1 MTSKI
6 APEEGGTRQ
15 PIAGPLAWHGPDLAN
30 SGDWIWPLD
39 AEALAELDTGL
50 RGIAA
55 RGLSWPDFGRE
66 DFPLPHLGPILDRV
80 ADRLEHGKGIALI
93 RGLPTARYTV
103 EEMRQIFWGLAS
115 HLGAIRHQNP
125 EGELFGEV
133 RDEMRAFGQ
142 VLGETFQP
150 GGDVPLTSRARTRT
164 NGPLRF
170 HTDRTDLLALLCARP
185 ARAGGAKLIASSI
198 TIHNEIL
205 ARRPD
210 LLELLFE
217 DYHHVPQDQDGDDN
231 QRHYALPVF
240 ASRDGHF
247 AGQYTRTAVEAAQ
260 GIPGVPRMTAA
271 QDEAL
276 DLHARIAHE
285 TSHRLRLEA
294 GDFLILNSHVTYHA
308 REVYEDAD
316 GPDRDRLLLR
326 LWISPP
332 NSRPL
337 PESFARL
344 WGSTEAGVPRGGI
357 LQRA

>member
-1 MTSKI
+1 MTSDTALK
-6 APEEGGTRQ
+6 GGARQ
-15 PIAGPLAWHGPDLAN
+15 PIVGPLAWHGSDLAN
-30 SGDWIWPLD
+30 SDDWIWPLD
-39 AEALAELDTGL
+39 AEAQAELDAGL
-50 RGIAA
+50 RGVEA
-55 RGLSWPDFGRE
+55 RGLSWPRFGRA
-66 DFPLPHLGPILDRV
+66 DFPLPRLGPTLERV
-80 ADRLEHGKGIALI
+80 ADGLEHGKGIVLI

-103 EEMRQIFWGLAS
+103 EEMRRIFWGLAS
-115 HLGAIRHQNP
+115 HLGAIRNQNP
-125 EGELFGEV
+125 EGEVFGEV

-150 GGDVPLTSRARTRT
+150 GGEVPLTSRARTRT

-185 ARAGGAKLIASSI
+185 AQAGGANLIASSV

-210 LLELLFE
+210 LLELLFA

-240 ASRDGHF
+240 AIRDGF
-247 AGQYTRTAVEAAQ
+247 FTSQYTRTAVEAAQ
-260 GIPGVPRMTAA
+260 QVPGVPPMTAA

-276 DLHARIAHE
+276 DLHAQIAHE
-285 TSHRLRLEA
+285 TCHRLRLEA

-308 REVYEDAD
+308 REAYQDED

-337 PESFARL
+337 PAGFEHL
-344 WGSTEAGVPRGGI
+344 WGSIEPGVPRGGVE
-357 LQRA
+357 QRA